1 MDILLGKTSS
11 TGSSSIVQATSFV
24 EAVIEVTSDKPEIL
38 VTDEGQV
45 VLPEIETGEKRDKSD
60 ILKSAKSVI
69 IVPGYGMALAQ
80 AQHLVKQLA
89 DRFEGNGANVK
100 FAIHPVAGR
109 MPGHMNVLL
118 AEADVPYEQLFEMDD
133 VNDTFS
139 DTDVVIVIGAND
151 VINPA
156 ARDAKDTPIYGMPV
170 LNVDLAKEVFIC
182 NYDLQPG
189 YAGVDNPLYNRNEGV
204 YMLLGDAKESLN
216 ELLDRLN

>member
-1 MDILLGKTSS
+1 M
-11 TGSSSIVQATSFV
+11 
-24 EAVIEVTSDKPEIL
+24 
-38 VTDEGQV
+38 
-45 VLPEIETGEKRDKSD
+45 
-60 ILKSAKSVI
+60 
-69 IVPGYGMALAQ
+69 
-80 AQHLVKQLA
+80 VKELA
-89 DRFEGNGANVK
+89 DKFEANGAEVK

-133 VNDTFS
+133 VNDTFV

-170 LNVDLAKEVFIC
+170 LNVDEAKEVFIC

-204 YMLLGDAKESLN
+204 YMLLGDAKDSLN
-216 ELLDRLN
+216 DLLNRLN